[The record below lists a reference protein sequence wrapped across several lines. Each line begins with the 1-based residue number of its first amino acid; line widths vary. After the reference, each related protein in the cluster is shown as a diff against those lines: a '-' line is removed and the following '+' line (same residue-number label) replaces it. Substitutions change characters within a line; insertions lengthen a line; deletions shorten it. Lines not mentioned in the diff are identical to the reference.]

1 MISFLDAAAVGGRP
15 TSAGSQV
22 FLLWQ
27 NCRHPLIQTGVTQPP
42 GSPGGCYPVVRDGAP
57 TSVAQSGASQGRARM
72 RHPPVTREPWPRSV
86 ES

>member
-1 MISFLDAAAVGGRP
+1 MISFLDAAAGEADQCKLTHRCFCSGKTAATRFSPRP
-15 TSAGSQV
+15 VS
-22 FLLWQ
+22 
-27 NCRHPLIQTGVTQPP
+27 P

-72 RHPPVTREPWPRSV
+72 RHPPVKREPWPRSV